1 MKEIQIFKDLFK
13 RKIIDLAKKIG
24 RLNTSMD
31 MVILTLKVYNIFPK
45 PLIALDLFGMYGL
58 WVTVDYAPY
67 CDYLEMWEINP
78 KYAKFAH
85 RFLPKAVVNVGDSIK
100 VVKAG
105 QLQRRDYNF
114 IVIDN
119 PIGGVF
125 DERKGYCEHFDLFPE
140 IFNYIEN
147 KRTIL
152 VMNSIIDVGK
162 IIEKYP
168 AISFQLDDWLKRRK
182 KFFNKDINVKK
193 INPDILEEIYENKFK
208 NWGVKVNRIFF
219 IPRDPA
225 IGFLVIEVE
234 KK

>member
-119 PIGGVF
+119 PMGGF
-125 DERKGYCEHFDLFPE
+125 R
-140 IFNYIEN
+140 
-147 KRTIL
+147 
-152 VMNSIIDVGK
+152 
-162 IIEKYP
+162 
-168 AISFQLDDWLKRRK
+168 
-182 KFFNKDINVKK
+182 
-193 INPDILEEIYENKFK
+193 
-208 NWGVKVNRIFF
+208 
-219 IPRDPA
+219 
-225 IGFLVIEVE
+225 
-234 KK
+234 